1 MKNLSLSVLLLLA
14 GGGVS
19 HAAVFS
25 LSRLWI
31 SIFVKTIKKQAF
43 TPRAILA

>member
-19 HAAVFS
+19 HAAV
-25 LSRLWI
+25 
-31 SIFVKTIKKQAF
+31 
-43 TPRAILA
+43 

>member
-19 HAAVFS
+19 HAA
-25 LSRLWI
+25 
-31 SIFVKTIKKQAF
+31 
-43 TPRAILA
+43 